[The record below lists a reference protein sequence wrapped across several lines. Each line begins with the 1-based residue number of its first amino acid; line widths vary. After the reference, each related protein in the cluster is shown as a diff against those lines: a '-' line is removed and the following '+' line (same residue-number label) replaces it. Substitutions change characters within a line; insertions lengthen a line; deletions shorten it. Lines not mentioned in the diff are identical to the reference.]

1 MNRKI
6 FTKEEPLLSLQ
17 ETPVM
22 YQKYHVSWG
31 KSNGVVGYVV
41 HVNENDKTVIMR
53 SPATG
58 IDWKNPVKWN
68 DLRYLRKDQQK
79 IEHNAKQQ

>member
-1 MNRKI
+1 MANRKI
-6 FTKEEPLLSLQ
+6 YSKSEPLL
-17 ETPVM
+17 PVQGIPEM

-41 HVNENDKTVIMR
+41 HINEQDKTVIMR

-58 IDWKNPVKWN
+58 IDWKNPVKWT
-68 DLRYLRKDQQK
+68 DLRYLRKVQQQLESQK
-79 IEHNAKQQ
+79 